1 MGLTMA
7 RRNDHTRE
15 QLKEMALAAAAGI
28 LDRDG
33 YGALSTRKVAAK
45 IGYTVGS
52 LYFIFR
58 NLDDLILQL
67 NARTLEEMHEAMRT
81 ATADCA
87 APRDCIATMAYT
99 YIRFAT
105 ENHARWSLLFEHRTD
120 EQLPPW
126 YQERIVRIFASVEQV
141 LRRIGG
147 RHGDKDTQLAAR
159 ALWSGIHGVCVLGLM
174 DKLDTAGAGFI
185 KPVADSLVENY
196 LTGFTGRPATRRAH
210 ATSARRKK

>member
-1 MGLTMA
+1 
-7 RRNDHTRE
+7 
-15 QLKEMALAAAAGI
+15 MALAAAGNI
-28 LDRDG
+28 LDQSG

-67 NARTLEEMHEAMRT
+67 NARTLDEMHEAMRA

-87 APRDCIATMAYT
+87 TPQDRIAAMAYT

-105 ENHARWSLLFEHRTD
+105 ENQARWSLLFEHHTD

-126 YQERIVRIFASVEQV
+126 YQEKIVRVFASVEQE

-147 RHGDKDTQLAAR
+147 RHGDKDVQLAAR

-174 DKLDTAGAGFI
+174 DKLDTAGAGSI

-196 LTGFTGRPATRRAH
+196 LTGFTGRLAPPRARAPAAIGS
-210 ATSARRKK
+210 ATSARRKKK